1 MNTNTVQQ
9 NNERDLRS
17 VLQTACGRRV
27 LWRILRA
34 ARTGENGFAVKDP
47 YSTAYFCGQQSIGV
61 WLLEEIWHAEPAAAM
76 RMRLEAESAQRARQK
91 AQEEDPN
98 ANE

>member
-1 MNTNTVQQ
+1 MHTNTIQP

-17 VLQTACGRRV
+17 VLQTSCGRRV

-34 ARTGENGFAVKDP
+34 ARTGENGFAVQDP
-47 YSTAYFCGQQSIGV
+47 YSTAYFCGQQSIGA
-61 WLLEEIWHAEPAAAM
+61 WLLEEIWQVDPSAAM

-91 AQEEDPN
+91 AQEEELN
-98 ANE
+98 AQ